1 MRKITIVAAMT
12 KDRVIGYQGGIPWHI
27 PGDLAHFKRVT
38 LGKPVIMGTRTFE
51 SLKGMPLPGREIIV
65 VSRSGLS
72 LEQALE
78 KTKDAPEVIIAGGAE
93 IYSAALPIATHMI
106 LSEIPGEYPGD
117 TFFPKYDVNQWTVE
131 REESHPE
138 FLIKWLHR
146 AP

>member
-78 KTKDAPEVIIAGGAE
+78 KTKDSPEVIIAGGAE
-93 IYSAALPIATHMI
+93 IYSAALPVATHMI

-117 TFFPKYDVNQWTVE
+117 TFFPEYDSNNWIVE
-131 REESHPE
+131 KDEPQTE
-138 FLIKWLHR
+138 FRILSMHR
-146 AP
+146 K

>member
-12 KDRVIGYQGGIPWHI
+12 QDRVIGYQGGIPWHV
-27 PGDLAHFKRVT
+27 PGDLAHFKRIT

-51 SLKGMPLPGREIIV
+51 SLKSMPLPGREIIV

-78 KTKDAPEVIIAGGAE
+78 NTKDAPEVIIAGGAE
-93 IYSAALPIATHMI
+93 IYAAALPIATHMV

-117 TFFPKYDVNQWTVE
+117 TFFPKYDANDWDIECQEKLMGFEISWM
-131 REESHPE
+131 
-138 FLIKWLHR
+138 HR
-146 AP
+146 K